1 MGDDRRLLSVVP
13 HRSSVYNRAMT
24 KLTIRLLGTYAVQL
38 GEQPLTNFRAAKN
51 QALFAYLASEADR
64 PHTRPRLAGLLWPE
78 QPEAQALLNLRQA
91 LFRLRNLLENE
102 QATPPFLQ
110 ISQTNV
116 QFDRQSDHWF
126 DAAAFAQL
134 LASCDQHARAAPDPV
149 GHRRDCGACAQR
161 LAQAVE
167 LYRGDFMQG
176 IYVDDSPALEEWLLL
191 RREWFHHQAL
201 GALYDLA
208 AWHEA
213 QGDYDRADHYA
224 RRQLGLDPL
233 HEEAHRQLMRAL
245 ALGGKRTEAIAQYE
259 ACSQLLYTELG
270 VPPAPET
277 TALVQA
283 IEEGTLTPAARQSL
297 LAVPAERDTQ
307 LPTVGTTFVGR
318 ETEGEQ
324 LRAALLDPAVPL
336 VTLVGPGGV
345 GKSRLA
351 LAAATNLLGAFANG
365 VYFVALAGVDDRE
378 GLVTALAGVLGLTF
392 QASAEPEQQL
402 LAYLRQ
408 RETLLILDNFE
419 HLLAAVDL
427 IERLLA
433 QSPRLKLL
441 VTSRER
447 LNLQRERLFVLT
459 GLTLPPLD
467 GEMAALGRFSSVQL
481 FLARAQ
487 QAAPGF
493 TPTAV
498 DLPPI
503 ATICRLVDGLPLGIE
518 LAAAW
523 TEHYSCAEIGAAL
536 AENLDFL
543 QSTQLDRPQRHR
555 SLRAVFTYSWQLL
568 APSEQLALAQMSIF
582 RGVFS
587 RAAAQT
593 VTQVALPQLL
603 ALVNKSLVR
612 VVAPGRYLLH
622 ELVRQFA
629 AAAQTSTAT
638 RPQFEEVQRCHA
650 RYYLQLVAE
659 QEGLFGQQPQKVV
672 DQLLQELENI
682 RQAWR
687 WGVDQALVLELTAAV
702 ANLARLFDLA
712 GFYRE
717 AATTWQLALRAWPV
731 TASPFALPV
740 NALVSQLALEAA
752 RTQNVLGDYAQAIS
766 YATQAL
772 DLCAAGAALPAT
784 TALLA
789 MVYQQLGFAHYRRG
803 DHAAALPLLQKA
815 VTVAE
820 TSQQGRVIADCL
832 LSLGEVQ
839 MYQGDA
845 AGRAGFARA
854 LALYRQS
861 EDRRGEGAALYSL
874 GLFAQMQSDFAQ
886 AQAFYEEALRI
897 HRALGDRHHE
907 AITLNGLAGLYAK
920 ANNFADADRCLQ
932 QTLQLAHAI
941 GYQIG
946 EVNALNSLGVNQMHQ
961 GKNAAAQRYYEQAL
975 VIARQSGYRR
985 GEGALLNNLGNLASD
1000 GGDYGGA
1007 EEHYRAALAVA
1018 HATGDRY
1025 HVCARLHNLGN
1036 MRRFQGDYVGA
1047 HNYYQ
1052 ESATIAEAIGDRWI
1066 EGDARA
1072 DLALSC
1078 AFLCDQAA
1086 AWYHANR
1093 ALTLANAIGDQ
1104 WCECKALAMLGWFA
1118 VTAGDKNGLLTIERA
1133 ITLAQAAREV
1143 GMEGVAHARHG
1154 IALLALA
1161 QPAAALTA
1169 FEQSI
1174 TLRRASGDRVQLV
1187 TAQAG
1192 LALAHLALA
1201 QLPAARNTVETILQQ
1216 IGEKV
1221 VGVADDPLRVYAAC
1235 YAVLHTIGDHR
1246 ATLIQQ
1252 RALLHMR
1259 GQAEQLSDP
1268 AQQERFV
1275 VQYQQALGGLENVA
1289 DVAQGK

>member
-1 MGDDRRLLSVVP
+1 M
-13 HRSSVYNRAMT
+13 YNRAMT
-24 KLTIRLLGTYAVQL
+24 KLTIRLLGTYAVEL
-38 GEQPLTNFRAAKN
+38 GEQPVTNFRAIKN

-91 LFRLRNLLENE
+91 LFRLRNLLANE

-110 ISQTNV
+110 ISQSTV
-116 QFDRQSDHWF
+116 QFDRQSDYWF

-134 LASCDQHARAAPDPV
+134 LASCDQHARAAPDPT
-149 GHRRDCGACAQR
+149 GHRRNCGACAQR
-161 LAQAVE
+161 LAQAVD
-167 LYRGDFMQG
+167 LYRGEFMQG

-245 ALGGKRTEAIAQYE
+245 ALGGKRTEALAQYE
-259 ACSQLLYTELG
+259 ACSQLLYAELG
-270 VPPAPET
+270 VPPAAET
-277 TALVQA
+277 TALIQA
-283 IEEGTLTPAARQSL
+283 IEAGTLTAASGQPSVAL
-297 LAVPAERDTQ
+297 PVERYAQ
-307 LPTVGTTFVGR
+307 IPTIGTTFIGR
-318 ETEGEQ
+318 ESEGEQ
-324 LRAALLDPAVPL
+324 LSAALLDPAVPL

-351 LAAATNLLGAFANG
+351 LATATNLLGAFADG
-365 VYFVALAGVDDRE
+365 VYFMALAGIDDQAA
-378 GLVTALAGVLGLTF
+378 LVTALAGALGFTF
-392 QASAEPEQQL
+392 QATPEPQQQL

-408 RETLLILDNFE
+408 RETLLIIDNFE
-419 HLLAAVDL
+419 HLLAATDL
-427 IERLLA
+427 IETLLA

-447 LNLQRERLFVLT
+447 LNLQRERLFALD
-459 GLTLPPLD
+459 GLALPPVD
-467 GEMAALGRFSSVQL
+467 GDIAALGRFSSVQL

-487 QAAPGF
+487 QAAPSF
-493 TPTAV
+493 TPAET

-523 TEHYSCAEIGAAL
+523 IEHYSCAEIAAAL
-536 AENLDFL
+536 AANLDFL
-543 QSTQLDRPQRHR
+543 QSTQRDRPQRHR

-568 APSEQLALAQMSIF
+568 APSEQIALAQMTVF
-582 RGVFS
+582 RGIFS

-629 AAAQTSTAT
+629 AAAQTNAAT
-638 RPQFEEVQRCHA
+638 LPHPEEVQARHA

-659 QEGLFGQQPQKVV
+659 QNGLFGPQPQKAV

-687 WGVDQALVLELTAAV
+687 WGVDQALVPELTAAV

-717 AATTWQLALRAWPV
+717 AATTWQLALAAWPV
-731 TASPFALPV
+731 TAVPFPAPV
-740 NALVSQLALEAA
+740 AALVSQLALEAA
-752 RTQNVLGDYAQAIS
+752 RTQNVLGDYAQAITQAS
-766 YATQAL
+766 QAL
-772 DLCAAGAALPAT
+772 DLLETDGSLPTT

-789 MVYQQLGFAHYRRG
+789 AIYQQLGFAHYRRG
-803 DHAAALPLLQKA
+803 DHAMALPTLEKA
-815 VTVAE
+815 VTFAE
-820 TSQQGRVIADCL
+820 TSQQGRIIADCL

-920 ANNFADADRCLQ
+920 ANNFADADRYFQ
-932 QTLQLAHAI
+932 QTLQLARAI

-946 EVNALNSLGVNQMHQ
+946 AVNALNSLGVNQLHQ
-961 GKNAAAQRYYEQAL
+961 GKHQAAQGYFEQAL
-975 VIARQSGYRR
+975 LIAQQSGYRR
-985 GEGALLNNLGNLASD
+985 GEGALRNNLGNLASD
-1000 GGDYGGA
+1000 GGNYATA
-1007 EEHYRAALAVA
+1007 EGHYRAALAVA
-1018 HATGDRY
+1018 HTSGDRY

-1047 HNYYQ
+1047 QNYYQ

-1118 VTAGDKNGLLTIERA
+1118 VTAGDENGLLTIERA
-1133 ITLAQAAREV
+1133 IALAQAAQEV
-1143 GMEGVAHARHG
+1143 GIEGVAHARHG
-1154 IALLALA
+1154 FALLALA
-1161 QPAAALTA
+1161 QPAAAVTA

-1174 TLRRASGDRVQLV
+1174 ALRRASGDRVQIV
-1187 TAQAG
+1187 SAQAG

-1201 QLPAARNTVETILQQ
+1201 QLPAARNLVETILGQ
-1216 IGEKV
+1216 IGEKA
-1221 VGVADDPLRVYAAC
+1221 VGVADDPLRIYAAC
-1235 YAVLHTIGDHR
+1235 YAVLEASGDSR
-1246 ATLIQQ
+1246 AALIQQ
-1252 RALLHMR
+1252 RALLHME
-1259 GQAEQLSDP
+1259 GQAEQLSDL
-1268 AQQERFV
+1268 AQRARFV
-1275 VQYQQALGGLENVA
+1275 TQYQQALGRSDNAA